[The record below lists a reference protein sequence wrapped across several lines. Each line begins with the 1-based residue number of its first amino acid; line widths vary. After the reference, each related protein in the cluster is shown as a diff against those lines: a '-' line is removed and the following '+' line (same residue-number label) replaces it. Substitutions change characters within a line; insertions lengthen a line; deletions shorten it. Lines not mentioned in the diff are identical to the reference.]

1 MSDQELKIVLA
12 GIESS
17 LKRLEEK
24 LNDLTDD
31 TKQLKSAV
39 YNPTDGLYAMHAKQ
53 DAEIQ
58 SLQRQLSS
66 YSKALWIAG
75 SSVIGLIVKAIV
87 ELI

>member
-12 GIESS
+12 GIEAS

-39 YNPTDGLYAMHAKQ
+39 YNPTDGLYALHAKQ

-66 YSKALWIAG
+66 YSKALWVAG
-75 SSVIGLIVKAIV
+75 STIIGLVAKTIID
-87 ELI
+87 LI